1 MRRSAAAPRSSFALE
16 GSIILYSSNSTN
28 STVVSNPSI
37 ADIQ

>member
-1 MRRSAAAPRSSFALE
+1 MRRSAAQPRSSFALE
-16 GSIILYSSNSTN
+16 GSIVVYSSNSTD